1 MDNHQDIIDLIKSTP
16 TIQPPASFTD
26 NVMLRLPDR
35 YPGILLTAGSFLI
48 QLYNS
53 ALEQDGNQ
61 ARGLTRR
68 ECSFYFLITGF
79 FYLIIGFILLL
90 GLSGVS
96 GEGPLTKWS
105 RIQPLIIIIA
115 SLWLS
120 GLGWMLF
127 ISDRMRVE
135 VAKIATLI
143 YILSVILSGAVIIML
158 YRMPVLM
165 ASTVI
170 LVISGVVM
178 GILLHQNISRYQ
190 ESLHN
195 QS

>member
-1 MDNHQDIIDLIKSTP
+1 
-16 TIQPPASFTD
+16 
-26 NVMLRLPDR
+26 
-35 YPGILLTAGSFLI
+35 
-48 QLYNS
+48 
-53 ALEQDGNQ
+53 
-61 ARGLTRR
+61 
-68 ECSFYFLITGF
+68 
-79 FYLIIGFILLL
+79 
-90 GLSGVS
+90 
-96 GEGPLTKWS
+96 
-105 RIQPLIIIIA
+105 
-115 SLWLS
+115 
-120 GLGWMLF
+120 MLF